1 MVGITEISIGGKL
14 TSVIQATEDGDI
26 ITLRTD
32 QPLLGMSSALE
43 IQDTTVNE
51 TENIYFERWYRCTL
65 DGLNWGEW
73 TRWER
78 GQALQGLEVK
88 KNHVFLI
95 EYRYHR
101 VGKSPQ
107 VLYFKSAEFLFMYEK
122 PAVPK
127 IYEKM
132 FYKNYFPYHNQDS
145 IKYAMNILEKV
156 YKRGI
161 MPRYLER
168 DQNLN
173 WDDED
178 YINFW
183 WSVIYL
189 YALNST
195 YSKVFENILHHTDL
209 LKKYVEQRGIYTSED
224 NDLAELFYLCNYH
237 YDEIMKRG
245 SLSIF
250 DTDRELP
257 PNYQGDIL
265 IKGELMR
272 LLGLTWEDDIIKA
285 VLSSESQGWIV
296 DYKSPLY
303 GINDVDINF
312 IKAYESTVGITDPSL
327 YPVTGTVSYLPVEVK
342 GKQVPAF
349 KFLGSVSMDNGLG
362 DINHENIDKAVLV
375 NSKLSYKMTTCIV
388 TTQPNTKVKLGVKF
402 FDSINVSTTKFFTE
416 SKTITLPKAGVYEID
431 SYVFGEDVENFKPD
445 FNIGIGKN
453 MQFDNDSYIKMLP
466 IVSCDKDMYLWNYKY
481 RVLVNMDFFMVYREE
496 MLLVVEKK
504 SLRYTD
510 EEIEKII
517 KETLIPY
524 SMNLNLTIV

>member
-1 MVGITEISIGGKL
+1 M
-14 TSVIQATEDGDI
+14 
-26 ITLRTD
+26 
-32 QPLLGMSSALE
+32 
-43 IQDTTVNE
+43 
-51 TENIYFERWYRCTL
+51 
-65 DGLNWGEW
+65 
-73 TRWER
+73 
-78 GQALQGLEVK
+78 
-88 KNHVFLI
+88 
-95 EYRYHR
+95 
-101 VGKSPQ
+101 
-107 VLYFKSAEFLFMYEK
+107 
-122 PAVPK
+122 
-127 IYEKM
+127 
-132 FYKNYFPYHNQDS
+132 
-145 IKYAMNILEKV
+145 
-156 YKRGI
+156 
-161 MPRYLER
+161 
-168 DQNLN
+168 
-173 WDDED
+173 
-178 YINFW
+178 
-183 WSVIYL
+183 
-189 YALNST
+189 
-195 YSKVFENILHHTDL
+195 
-209 LKKYVEQRGIYTSED
+209 
-224 NDLAELFYLCNYH
+224 
-237 YDEIMKRG
+237 
-245 SLSIF
+245 
-250 DTDRELP
+250 
-257 PNYQGDIL
+257 